1 MQNQGQPSHHERSRR
16 RGATRSAPPDE
27 VPAESPA
34 ESRDDELKAEI
45 QDDSDKLL
53 RAVDEIRALESE
65 KRHLVMSTPEFH
77 QIAARIERK
86 AREVFGLAKAQ
97 REVGEALRAPEGET
111 TIDSQ
116 ARKEGDE
123 S

>member
-1 MQNQGQPSHHERSRR
+1 MQNQGQQTDPQSSRR
-16 RGATRSAPPDE
+16 TSAAASDASR
-27 VPAESPA
+27 PAAPEA
-34 ESRDDELKAEI
+34 SRDEELKADL

-53 RAVDEIRALESE
+53 RAVDEIRQLESE

-77 QIAARIERK
+77 QTANRIERK
-86 AREVFGLAKAQ
+86 AREVFGVAKAQ
-97 REVGEALRAPEGET
+97 REVGEALRTQQSE

-116 ARKEGDE
+116 ARKEGDD

>member
-1 MQNQGQPSHHERSRR
+1 MQNQGQQTQHQASRR
-16 RGATRSAPPDE
+16 TGRNRPGAPEQAPD
-27 VPAESPA
+27 
-34 ESRDDELKAEI
+34 ESRDEELKAEI

-53 RAVDEIRALESE
+53 RAVDEIRRLESE

-77 QIAARIERK
+77 QTANRIERK
-86 AREVFGLAKAQ
+86 AREVFGVAKAQ
-97 REVGEALRAPEGET
+97 REVGEALQTQKSE

-116 ARKEGDE
+116 ARKEGDG

>member
-1 MQNQGQPSHHERSRR
+1 MQNQGQPTDHEPPRR
-16 RGATRSAPPDE
+16 TAGARPAAPE
-27 VPAESPA
+27 EAAE
-34 ESRDDELKAEI
+34 ESRDEELKAEI

-53 RAVDEIRALESE
+53 RAVDEIRQLESE

-77 QIAARIERK
+77 QTANRIERK
-86 AREVFGLAKAQ
+86 AREVFGVAKAQ
-97 REVGEALRAPEGET
+97 REVGEALRTQRSE

-116 ARKEGDE
+116 ARKEGND

>member
-1 MQNQGQPSHHERSRR
+1 MQNQSEPANHEPSRR
-16 RGATRSAPPDE
+16 TSAGRTDGST
-27 VPAESPA
+27 PAAPEA
-34 ESRDDELKAEI
+34 SRDEELKADL

-53 RAVDEIRALESE
+53 RAVDEIRQLESE

-77 QIAARIERK
+77 QTANRIERK
-86 AREVFGLAKAQ
+86 AREVFGVAKAQ
-97 REVGEALRAPEGET
+97 REVGEALRTQQSE

-116 ARKEGDE
+116 ARKEGDD